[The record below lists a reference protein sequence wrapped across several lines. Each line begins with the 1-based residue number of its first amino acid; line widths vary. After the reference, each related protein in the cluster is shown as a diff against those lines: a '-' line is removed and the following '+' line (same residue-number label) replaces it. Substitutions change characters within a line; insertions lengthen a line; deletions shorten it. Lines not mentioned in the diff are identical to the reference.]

1 MIQTSLRNFIR
12 HVLSE
17 SLDLDEGG
25 NVQVGERQAEKIEIA
40 RVGRQRFVEDM
51 RVLFRNIDQRYRA
64 YTQELGQESSLYRP
78 ESIERFLSGPGFGV
92 STGVFF
98 DLEKGLIVAIQ
109 KDAPHDMKE
118 FEFVRNQPLIDAIY
132 HKWNIV
138 SQCLDE
144 GVEPPKEEVIELPV
158 SGAVE

>member
-1 MIQTSLRNFIR
+1 M
-12 HVLSE
+12 
-17 SLDLDEGG
+17 D
-25 NVQVGERQAEKIEIA
+25 
-40 RVGRQRFVEDM
+40 
-51 RVLFRNIDQRYRA
+51 
-64 YTQELGQESSLYRP
+64 
-78 ESIERFLSGPGFGV
+78 
-92 STGVFF
+92 FF